1 MSQLVYYLLQ
11 SISAV
16 YSTQSMAAM
25 PILVVI
31 AYMVYYYNKRYRSPL
46 ATAPLAPAEHFLVK
60 HFGLVP
66 PPSDAEKVDTLSQFL
81 IRVGQDA
88 SLSPISVC
96 WSITGTPLVIVNTL
110 KGIKDV
116 LIDGQAK
123 SKVKDEP
130 SKVQRGNLIRLIQ
143 NLVFG
148 GKSLN
153 NVVGEEWRWRRHI
166 LLPPF
171 QPKQLVPKLLPYVAS
186 RAATLL
192 KVFEEHS
199 ETGEAIELDDL
210 FMDMTMD
217 VINYYLYGRSD
228 LNYEIVGGRRN
239 LKNEH
244 HRLGLGFMSVEAW
257 LPFGINKTNWA
268 QRTYK
273 PARDVLKKFIRDSLV
288 YALEDYKRDVKEY
301 EEQDIPVK
309 QRSYRSVAACAFA
322 SGRYAD
328 DQVDLIN
335 DLLSLT
341 FAGYDT
347 TAHTLAFAF
356 SELARNPALQ
366 DELFAQ
372 VRQMLGPPPVAPE
385 SVTAEKL
392 ARMPLVTAIYRET
405 LRKYPAVVFIP
416 VHVNRDTVVDGAIV
430 PGGAEIWCNVRGVQM
445 NPAVF
450 PDPDKFD
457 PTRWLRPEDKMTDGT
472 LDNAFD
478 NLTTASNSHVTITPE
493 TQYNFPDLSF
503 TLGQHACI
511 GKNLAILELRTVI
524 ACTMNQFYCTL
535 KKDSVIDTK
544 IVLTTK
550 PRHGVWVHF
559 KKR

>member
-1 MSQLVYYLLQ
+1 MPFL
-11 SISAV
+11 
-16 YSTQSMAAM
+16 MA
-25 PILVVI
+25 I
-31 AYMVYYYNKRYRSPL
+31 AYMAYYYNKRYRSPL
-46 ATAPLAPAEHFLVK
+46 ASAPLAPAEHFLVK
-60 HFGLVP
+60 YFGLVP
-66 PPSDAEKVDTLSQFL
+66 PPSDTEKVDTLSRFL

-186 RAATLL
+186 RASALL
-192 KVFEEHS
+192 KVFEEQS
-199 ETGEAIELDDL
+199 ETGEAIELDNL

-228 LNYEIVGGRRN
+228 LNYDLVGDRRN
-239 LKNEH
+239 LKVC
-244 HRLGLGFMSVEAW
+244 FMSVEAW
-257 LPFGINKTNWA
+257 LPFGINKTDWA

-273 PARDVLKKFIRDSLV
+273 PARDLLKSFIKDSLV

-301 EEQDIPVK
+301 EEQGIPEK

-322 SGRYAD
+322 SGRYGE

-366 DELFAQ
+366 DELFSQ
-372 VRQMLGPPPVAPE
+372 VRQVLGPSPVAPE

-445 NPAVF
+445 NPDIF

-457 PTRWLRPEDKMTDGT
+457 PTRWLRPEDKMADGT
-472 LDNAFD
+472 SDNAFD
-478 NLTTASNSHVTITPE
+478 NLTTSSNSHVTITPE

-524 ACTMNQFYCTL
+524 ACTMNQFSCTL

>member
-1 MSQLVYYLLQ
+1 M
-11 SISAV
+11 AV
-16 YSTQSMAAM
+16 MPFILAM
-25 PILVVI
+25 

-46 ATAPLAPAEHFLVK
+46 ASAPLAPAEHFLVK
-60 HFGLVP
+60 YFGLVP
-66 PPSDAEKVDTLSQFL
+66 PPSDAEKVDTLSRFL

-110 KGIKDV
+110 TGIKDV

-123 SKVKDEP
+123 SKIKDQP
-130 SKVQRGNLIRLIQ
+130 SRVQRGNLIRLIQ

-171 QPKQLVPKLLPYVAS
+171 QPKQLVPKLLPYVAT
-186 RAATLL
+186 RAAALL
-192 KVFEEHS
+192 TVFEAQS
-199 ETGEAIELDDL
+199 ETDEAIELDSL

-228 LNYEIVGGRRN
+228 LNYGIVGGRRN

-257 LPFGINKTNWA
+257 LPFGINKTEWA

-273 PARDVLKKFIRDSLV
+273 PARDLLKAFIKDSLI

-301 EEQDIPVK
+301 EEQGISEK

-372 VRQMLGPPPVAPE
+372 VRQVLGPPPVAPE
-385 SVTAEKL
+385 SITVDKL

-430 PGGAEIWCNVRGVQM
+430 PAGAEIWCNVRGVQM
-445 NPAVF
+445 NPAIF
-450 PDPDKFD
+450 PNPDKFD
-457 PTRWLRPEDKMTDGT
+457 PTRWLRPEDKIADGAS
-472 LDNAFD
+472 DNAFD
-478 NLTTASNSHVTITPE
+478 NLTTASNNHVTITPE

-524 ACTMNQFYCTL
+524 ACTMNQFSCTL

>member
-11 SISAV
+11 SITAV
-16 YSTQSMAAM
+16 YSSAVM
-25 PILVVI
+25 PFLIAI
-31 AYMVYYYNKRYRSPL
+31 AYMAYYCNKRYRSPL
-46 ATAPLAPAEHFLVK
+46 ASAPLAPAEHFLVK
-60 HFGLVP
+60 YFGLVP
-66 PPSDAEKVDTLSQFL
+66 PPSDADKVDTLSRFL
-81 IRVGQDA
+81 IRVGQDT

-123 SKVKDEP
+123 SKVKDET

-171 QPKQLVPKLLPYVAS
+171 QPKQLVPKLLPYVAG
-186 RAATLL
+186 RATALL
-192 KVFEEHS
+192 KVFEEQS
-199 ETGEAIELDDL
+199 ETNEAIALDDL

-228 LNYEIVGGRRN
+228 LNYGIVGGRHN
-239 LKNEH
+239 MKNEH
-244 HRLGLGFMSVEAW
+244 HRLGLGFMSLEAW
-257 LPFGINKTNWA
+257 LPFGLNKTDWA
-268 QRTYK
+268 QRAYK
-273 PARDVLKKFIRDSLV
+273 PSRDLLKTFIRDSLV
-288 YALEDYKRDVKEY
+288 YALEDYKRDAKEY
-301 EEQDIPVK
+301 EEQGIPEK

-322 SGRYAD
+322 SGRYAE

-372 VRQMLGPPPVAPE
+372 VRSVLGPPPVAPE

-416 VHVNRDTVVDGAIV
+416 VHVNRDTVVDGAVV

-445 NPAVF
+445 NPAIF

-457 PTRWLRPEDKMTDGT
+457 PTRWLRPEDKVADGT
-472 LDNAFD
+472 ADNAFD
-478 NLTTASNSHVTITPE
+478 NLTTSSNSHVTITPE

-524 ACTMNQFYCTL
+524 ACTMNQFSCTL

-550 PRHGVWVHF
+550 PRHGVWAHF

>member
-11 SISAV
+11 SMSTVHSTRTMAV
-16 YSTQSMAAM
+16 MPFILAM
-25 PILVVI
+25 V
-31 AYMVYYYNKRYRSPL
+31 YMVYYYNKRYRSPL
-46 ATAPLAPAEHFLVK
+46 ASAPLAPAEHFLVK
-60 HFGLVP
+60 YFGLVP
-66 PPSDAEKVDTLSQFL
+66 PPSDAEKVDTLSRFL

-110 KGIKDV
+110 TGIKDV

-123 SKVKDEP
+123 SKIKDEP
-130 SKVQRGNLIRLIQ
+130 SRVQRGNLIRLIQ

-171 QPKQLVPKLLPYVAS
+171 QPKQLVPKLLPYVAT
-186 RAATLL
+186 RAAALL
-192 KVFEEHS
+192 TVFEEQS
-199 ETGEAIELDDL
+199 ETDEAIELDDL

-228 LNYEIVGGRRN
+228 LNYGIVGGRRN

-257 LPFGINKTNWA
+257 LPFGINKTEWA

-273 PARDVLKKFIRDSLV
+273 PARDLLKAFIKDSLV

-301 EEQDIPVK
+301 EEQGISEK

-356 SELARNPALQ
+356 SELARNPTLQ

-372 VRQMLGPPPVAPE
+372 VRQVLGPPPVAPE
-385 SVTAEKL
+385 SITVDKL

-430 PGGAEIWCNVRGVQM
+430 PAGAEIWCNVRGVQM
-445 NPAVF
+445 NPAIF
-450 PDPDKFD
+450 PNPDKFD
-457 PTRWLRPEDKMTDGT
+457 PTRWLRPEDKIADGAS
-472 LDNAFD
+472 DNAFD
-478 NLTTASNSHVTITPE
+478 NLTTANNNHVTITPE

-524 ACTMNQFYCTL
+524 ACTMNQFSCTL